1 MRGSRKRVKDHAL
14 NNETESDEEPALKPS
29 RARQQAA
36 AKHKRAPK
44 RPAGLVNL
52 KGLVDEGLMQPGD
65 DVLTVE
71 YKGTLTHASLTHDGR
86 IRWKGV
92 LSLATAHLFK
102 ALQ

>member
-1 MRGSRKRVKDHAL
+1 MPLTAAHHLLLSFL
-14 NNETESDEEPALKPS
+14 QPS
-29 RARQQAA
+29 RARKQAA
-36 AKHKRAPK
+36 AKPRRAPK

-52 KGLVDEGLMQPGD
+52 KGLIDEGLMQPGD

-92 LSLATAHLFK
+92 LSWTQEACSSSSSSSTCRIGAE
-102 ALQ
+102 Q